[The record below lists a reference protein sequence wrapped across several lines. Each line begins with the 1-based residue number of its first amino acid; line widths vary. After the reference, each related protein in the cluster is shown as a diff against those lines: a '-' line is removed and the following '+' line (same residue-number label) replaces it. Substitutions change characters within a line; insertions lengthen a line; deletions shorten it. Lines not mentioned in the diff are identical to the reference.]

1 MLHYN
6 WAEHCMLRLQKCMA
20 KVFRRIHLNLF
31 QIFVSSRRSSFG
43 KAQKERKVIRKEKS
57 KEKKKVKWSLFFP
70 FKNNVEICG
79 KHVKFALKF
88 RQFYPKFGTFLPL
101 KRPFY
106 VAKGP

>member
-1 MLHYN
+1 
-6 WAEHCMLRLQKCMA
+6 MA

-70 FKNNVEICG
+70 FKNYVEICG
-79 KHVKFALKF
+79 KHVKFTPKF
-88 RQFYPKFGTFLPL
+88 KQFYPKFGTFLPL

-106 VAKGP
+106 VAKGS